1 MIDHDDRWSVQNTVK
16 ISKWNRKWT
25 MNTVIA
31 PKWVTAAVWVHSHFV
46 PSSPSSDCRSA
57 LAVGA
62 PVICKRGHRG
72 NGASDKKCGDTD
84 YIQFWSIRVSYIF
97 DDDIYKSADWFYSFC
112 SLQFWP
118 LRVLWPLPFQPLNG
132 DIDAIPDHNAMRKM
146 DGDTIHSQTAETFV
160 VRINHKRSELRRGQ
174 TPWYQLRTWWS
185 FKVCKWIWLDL
196 SPVFRIDDNIMCIPY
211 PTERVLVERSS
222 CFYSHIPIVRFVF
235 MAKEEEATKRTIISK
250 PSSTMEISLILCL
263 DRDKWKQSIDH
274 WQWLEPLK
282 KTKIQNVL

>member
-1 MIDHDDRWSVQNTVK
+1 MIGHDDRWSVQNTVK
-16 ISKWNRKWT
+16 ISKWNPKWT

-46 PSSPSSDCRSA
+46 PSSPSSHCRSA

-174 TPWYQLRTWWS
+174 TPWYQLRTWWNFKDCKRFLIWCFCCFSEMMTIS
-185 FKVCKWIWLDL
+185 FAFRTPLKECWWNGH
-196 SPVFRIDDNIMCIPY
+196 PVFTVTFPSYNLYLWRK
-211 PTERVLVERSS
+211 
-222 CFYSHIPIVRFVF
+222 IVW
-235 MAKEEEATKRTIISK
+235 K
-250 PSSTMEISLILCL
+250 PSSMMEISIILCL
-263 DRDKWKQSIDH
+263 DRDKWKQSIDR
-274 WQWLEPLK
+274 WQWYEPLK
-282 KTKIQNVL
+282 TINLQNVL